1 MFHVKQNG
9 NVSRETIERRM
20 FLKKII
26 AILLLIL
33 TVVLAVGCENVEY
46 LESSAPEEE
55 SKNIYEQ
62 LENQLPSIETDENG
76 EVIKQKFTIATDE
89 KSVFYNEETASG
101 SVSKAVAKRNDFLFD
116 KYGAEITVYEASANE
131 ITQNLKTALES
142 GVEYCDMICL
152 SAKNTVKLA
161 TAGFLY
167 DMNTLPNFNIENA
180 YFDPNNAKVLAT
192 NSTLYLLPDPTAQIY
207 DELYVTFF
215 NRNLVNET
223 AGKDPESLVMQGKW
237 TWDAFHETAK
247 ASAPDVYNKSSSDIV
262 TDTFGFGAYYGEGVY
277 PYVVWASTGEKLVN
291 NTYKNPV
298 SLSLTAE
305 YITDVCKNLVKA
317 YNTRGRFPLDA
328 NDAMSAFE
336 SGRLAFFNNK
346 LSYFYALRDGSGK
359 GSEYGILPMPKHSEE
374 QGAYYSLASTD
385 ARVFSAPRTLQ
396 NADEKRRA
404 FVSAVIQAT
413 CAAGRVTV
421 HDAYIAHF
429 IGQYL
434 NNNAE
439 TVMLQT
445 IIDSATFDF
454 AHVYGSVISEI
465 RRPTTDAISDYI
477 DFGSAVGSSI
487 SRTIA
492 GFNKYCEENFK

>member
-1 MFHVKQNG
+1 M
-9 NVSRETIERRM
+9 
-20 FLKKII
+20 KKLI
-26 AILLLIL
+26 ATLLLIL
-33 TVVLAVGCENVEY
+33 TVVLASGCENVEY
-46 LESSAPEEE
+46 LESSAPQEE

-62 LENQLPSIETDENG
+62 LEGQLPPIETDENG
-76 EVIKQKFTIATDE
+76 EVVKQKLTIATDE
-89 KSVFYNEETASG
+89 KSVFYNEESASG
-101 SVSKAVAKRNDFLFD
+101 SVSKAVEKRNDFLFD
-116 KYGAEITVYEASANE
+116 KYGAEITVKEVSASDLTAE
-131 ITQNLKTALES
+131 LKKALEA

-152 SAKNTVKLA
+152 SAKSTAKLM
-161 TAGFLY
+161 TSGYLY
-167 DMNTLPNFNIENA
+167 DMNTLPNFNVENA
-180 YFDPNNAKVLAT
+180 YFDQNIAKSLAT

-215 NRNLVNET
+215 NRNLVNT
-223 AGKDPESLVMQGKW
+223 SAGKDPESLVMQGKW

-247 ASAPDVYNKSSSDIV
+247 ASAPGVYSKSTSDIV
-262 TDTFGFGAYYGEGVY
+262 TDTFGFGAYYGEGTY
-277 PYVVWASTGEKLVN
+277 PYVVWASTGEKVIKN
-291 NTYKNPV
+291 SYKNPV

-305 YITDVCKNLVKA
+305 YIAEVCKNLVKA
-317 YNTRGRFPLDA
+317 YNTRGKFPLDG

-346 LSYFYALRDGSGK
+346 LSYYYALRDGSGK

-374 QGAYYSLASTD
+374 QDGYYCLASTD
-385 ARVFSAPRTLQ
+385 ARVFSVPRTIQ
-396 NADEKRRA
+396 NASEKRRV

-413 CAAGRVTV
+413 CASGRVTV

-454 AHVYGSVISEI
+454 AHIYGSVISEI